1 MVGLAGI
8 FDGSDVSSSSQSG
21 SYQSNTTPTSP
32 PHEERETIKEYEG
45 RKEALGVHGRRP
57 TIVDADILTNEEYQ
71 DMQRR

>member
-8 FDGSDVSSSSQSG
+8 FDGSDVSSSSQLG
-21 SYQSNTTPTSP
+21 SYQSNTTPP
-32 PHEERETIKEYEG
+32 PREEDTIKEYEG

-57 TIVDADILTNEEYQ
+57 TIVDADMLTNEEYQ